1 MNAVDELIR
10 LYAKQLK
17 IPSFAEYQEVL
28 RQADPSAGFADLL
41 LELMKAETASRQEN
55 QKQAA
60 AESGWISISEND
72 GGIRLQPAQ

>member
-28 RQADPSAGFADLL
+28 RQADPSAGFSDLTL
-41 LELMKAETASRQEN
+41 F
-55 QKQAA
+55 
-60 AESGWISISEND
+60 
-72 GGIRLQPAQ
+72 